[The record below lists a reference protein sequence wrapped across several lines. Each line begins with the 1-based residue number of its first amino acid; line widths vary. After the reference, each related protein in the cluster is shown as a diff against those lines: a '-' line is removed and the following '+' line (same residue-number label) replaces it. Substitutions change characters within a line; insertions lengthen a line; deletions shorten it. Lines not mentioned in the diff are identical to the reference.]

1 MRISKKRLKEDIELL
16 VFRDIDICDRNSTDE
31 LISLIKILTNGDE
44 YFFWF
49 RREEDDFLTD
59 EEINKYRIEIPE
71 YLKQYGDY
79 KVMSLDLDRKLLFYI

>member
-71 YLKQYGDY
+71 YLN
-79 KVMSLDLDRKLLFYI
+79 